1 MAGLKDFFGF
11 GSQSVQIAPGHA
23 IARSGITGNLAAL
36 ATSDAAA
43 FAGAGLFL
51 HGLQRGGKLGVAET
65 TAGGALIGFK
75 FGGPVGALI
84 GAAVGFGAGIVRLF
98 VKGAREK
105 AREKIKATYG
115 VDIHDKN
122 VLQQIV
128 DMAKQG
134 FGGNLDMAIRSQQ
147 VRDLME
153 LYAMST
159 GQSIGGLPARVQPVS
174 LAQIGGGIFQQPA
187 FQNGSAALDRI
198 ATGVPAGAG
207 PQPVSV
213 DLGNV
218 TLQLSINGESAAA
231 ALRGE
236 VVPAVLENP
245 RVVQAATMDATRSS
259 AGRREM
265 LALQLSPGT
274 LTS

>member
-1 MAGLKDFFGF
+1 LKDFFGF